1 MLCWCSQFALCHT
14 VGLATVSMILNKNYL
29 LILLRQWRIIIM
41 SKKLISVVEL
51 PEFQKFAKNNLNEK
65 ECFEIIHYIA
75 ANPDQ
80 GDIIKGTE
88 GIRKLRFTL
97 SSNNKGK
104 SGSIRIIYFYY
115 NENMPVFL
123 ITGFIKS
130 KMENIN
136 HNSCNELKKLTEELV
151 KLYVGQGRN
160 E

>member
-1 MLCWCSQFALCHT
+1 
-14 VGLATVSMILNKNYL
+14 MILNKNYL

-41 SKKLISVVEL
+41 SKTVVEL

-80 GDIIKGTE
+80 GDIIKGTG

-104 SGSIRIIYFYY
+104 NGSIRIIYFYY
-115 NENMPVFL
+115 NENMPVF
-123 ITGFIKS
+123 
-130 KMENIN
+130 
-136 HNSCNELKKLTEELV
+136 
-151 KLYVGQGRN
+151 
-160 E
+160 

>member
-1 MLCWCSQFALCHT
+1 
-14 VGLATVSMILNKNYL
+14 
-29 LILLRQWRIIIM
+29 M

-51 PEFQKFAKNNLNEK
+51 PEFQKFAKNNFNEK

-88 GIRKLRFTL
+88 GVRKLRFTL

-104 SGSIRIIYFYY
+104 SGRIRVIYFYY
-115 NENMPVFL
+115 NENMSVFL
-123 ITGFIKS
+123 ITGFITS
-130 KMENIN
+130 KTDNIN

-151 KLYVGQGRN
+151 KLYVRRGKN